1 MFRNLKYFLPSFNQ
15 SLLIVLL
22 LIIAGGIGMGVLL
35 AVCYGA
41 AGIAMA
47 DINPLV
53 MYLCQFVP
61 PFIYI
66 LYKGSD
72 TVKENGRLIEKGL
85 FDRIVKPVPFNTYT
99 FGNISSPVVFLL
111 VFVATLALMVAL
123 EPVNS
128 IVPMPDS
135 VKQIYANML
144 SNMVWTSLSVAVA
157 APLAEEF
164 LLRGTILRGM
174 LYHSTPLK
182 AILWSAFY
190 FALIHMNLY
199 QALGAFLMGLFIGWI
214 YYKTGTLWLAV
225 LIHFVNNGSSVLFT
239 VLNPEMDVETTLM
252 DIITDSWGIEA
263 YIAIFTLSVAVFVAI
278 IYYFHKNLDNGKIK
292 KNISA

>member
-123 EPVNS
+123 EPLNS

-239 VLNPEMDVETTLM
+239 VLNPEIDVETTLM

-278 IYYFHKNLDNGKIK
+278 LYYFHKNLDNGKIK

>member
-66 LYKGSD
+66 LYKGYD

-123 EPVNS
+123 EPLNS

-278 IYYFHKNLDNGKIK
+278 VYYFHKNLDNGKIK

>member
-111 VFVATLALMVAL
+111 VFVASLALMVAL
-123 EPVNS
+123 EPLNS

-278 IYYFHKNLDNGKIK
+278 VYYFHKNLDNGKIK

>member
-263 YIAIFTLSVAVFVAI
+263 YIAIFTLSVALFVAI
-278 IYYFHKNLDNGKIK
+278 VYYFHKNLDNGKIK

>member
-252 DIITDSWGIEA
+252 DNITESWGIEA

-278 IYYFHKNLDNGKIK
+278 VYYFHKNLDNGKIK

>member
-22 LIIAGGIGMGVLL
+22 LVIAGGIGMGVLL

-85 FDRIVKPVPFNTYT
+85 FDRTVKPVPFNTYT

-123 EPVNS
+123 EPLNS

-263 YIAIFTLSVAVFVAI
+263 YIAIFTLSVALFVAI
-278 IYYFHKNLDNGKIK
+278 VYYFHKNLDNGKIK

>member
-85 FDRIVKPVPFNTYT
+85 FDRTVKPVPFNTYT

-123 EPVNS
+123 EPLNS

-278 IYYFHKNLDNGKIK
+278 VYYFHKNLDNGKIK

>member
-53 MYLCQFVP
+53 IYLCQFVP

-123 EPVNS
+123 EPLNS

-135 VKQIYANML
+135 VKQIYANMF

-278 IYYFHKNLDNGKIK
+278 VYYFHKNLDNGKIK

>member
-278 IYYFHKNLDNGKIK
+278 VYYFHKNLDNGKIK

>member
-123 EPVNS
+123 EPLNS

-278 IYYFHKNLDNGKIK
+278 VYYFHKNLDNGKIK

>member
-144 SNMVWTSLSVAVA
+144 SNMVWTSLSVAIA

-263 YIAIFTLSVAVFVAI
+263 YIAIFTLSVALFVAI
-278 IYYFHKNLDNGKIK
+278 VYYFHKNLDNGKIK

>member
-123 EPVNS
+123 EPLNS

-252 DIITDSWGIEA
+252 DNITESWGIEA

-278 IYYFHKNLDNGKIK
+278 VYYFHKNLDNGKIK

>member
-225 LIHFVNNGSSVLFT
+225 LIHFVNNDSSVLFT

-263 YIAIFTLSVAVFVAI
+263 YIAIFTLSVALFVAI
-278 IYYFHKNLDNGKIK
+278 VYYFHKNLDNGKIK

>member
-123 EPVNS
+123 EPLNS

-263 YIAIFTLSVAVFVAI
+263 YIAIFTLSVALFVAI
-278 IYYFHKNLDNGKIK
+278 VYYFHKNLDNGKIK

>member
-99 FGNISSPVVFLL
+99 FGNTSSPVVFLV
-111 VFVATLALMVAL
+111 VFVATHALMVAL
-123 EPVNS
+123 EPINS
-128 IVPMPDS
+128 IVHMPDS

-144 SNMVWTSLSVAVA
+144 SNMVWTSLSVAIA

-225 LIHFVNNGSSVLFT
+225 LIHFVNNGSSVMFT

-263 YIAIFTLSVAVFVAI
+263 YIAIFTLSVALFVAI
-278 IYYFHKNLDNGKIK
+278 VYYFHKNLDNGKIK